1 MALLMIF
8 WTDHDLSG
16 WGWVTMVTGMVVF
29 WVLLIALLVMV
40 ARGLNRPA
48 DAAHGPRLSPEQLL
62 AERFAR
68 GDIEEAEYR
77 RRLATLTGS
86 DRVAPTP

>member
-1 MALLMIF
+1 
-8 WTDHDLSG
+8 
-16 WGWVTMVTGMVVF
+16 V
-29 WVLLIALLVMV
+29 IALLVIS
-40 ARGLNRPA
+40 ARGLNRLA
-48 DAAHGPRLSPEQLL
+48 DQAHGPPLSPEQLV

-68 GDIEEAEYR
+68 RDIEEEGYR